1 MLKHIRAKLVNW
13 LTERRTVHGLSLSM
27 YIESAPL
34 KTDHL
39 WPKLQAA
46 LDLIAAHHPVWIRR
60 MQQMN
65 NSVNI
70 RRIPGTRARL
80 IENHKTIL
88 DPYLLA
94 DFLPAQ
100 VAASIVHEATHAR
113 LRWYGVAFRM
123 ETLAQEERMCRRAE
137 LRFGKRL
144 QAAGIEGAHAVVARA
159 ATALAAKDEEVGV
172 AIDWKDLQ
180 TLAEVTRIKDARLPN
195 WLKRRVARRRGLLET
210 PQGRAAFGEA
220 TE

>member
-1 MLKHIRAKLVNW
+1 MLKRIRAILVNW
-13 LTERRTVHGLSLSM
+13 LTERRTMHGLSLSM

-34 KTDHL
+34 KTSDL

-46 LDLIAAHHPVWIRR
+46 LDLIAGHHPVWIRR
-60 MQQMN
+60 MQRMN

-94 DFLPAQ
+94 DFSPAQ
-100 VAASIVHEATHAR
+100 IAASIVHEATHAR
-113 LRWYGVAFRM
+113 LRFYGVEFRR
-123 ETLAQEERMCRRAE
+123 ETLAKEERMCRRAE

-144 QAAGIEGAHAVVARA
+144 QQAGIEGAQAVIARA

-172 AIDWKDLQ
+172 MIDWKELQ
-180 TLAEVTRIKDARLPN
+180 VLAEVARLKDARLPN
-195 WLKRRVARRRGLLET
+195 WLKRRVARRRGLLDT
-210 PQGRAAFGEA
+210 PQGRAAFGS
-220 TE
+220 TTK